1 MKPRF
6 SRYWRTVLYLTL
18 LAIAVTVGFEFTGSV
33 KSQSNP
39 VRGSDTESRPIFS
52 LRDLNNAFIDIA
64 KSVTPSVVTVSTE
77 KTLTLQDNGGFG
89 FPFNGDPFGDFFG
102 NPQPRGR
109 GQTPQRQF
117 KQAGLGSGVIV
128 SQDGYI
134 LTNNHVVSEADSI
147 QVRLS
152 DGRRFP
158 AKVIGRDE
166 RTDVAVIKVNA
177 SGLTAVKK
185 GNSDSLQV
193 GEMVMAIGSPLSENL
208 AHTVTQGIVSAKGR
222 QNVGLATYEDFIQT
236 DAAINP
242 GNSGGALVNLD
253 GELVGLNSAIASQ
266 SGGFQ
271 GIGFAI
277 PSNMAFKIMDQLI
290 TNGKVV
296 RGWLGILPQD
306 IDSKMAAAMKVKEA
320 SGVLVGDVTSG
331 SPAEKAGFQS
341 GDIITAIDGQ
351 SMTSAAQLR
360 TDIAQTPPGTKVS
373 VSLLRDG
380 KDKSFD
386 LTLGELPAQF
396 ASATGGTV
404 QSKDLLGFS
413 VSALTRDLAD
423 KYGLDGRTEAVVVT
437 DLDQSSSAYEAGL
450 REGDVIRSVNHM
462 TVTSVKEFDQA
473 TSGLKKGDTIL
484 LRVDRPSNGLFLAF
498 TL

>member
-1 MKPRF
+1 MKARI

-18 LAIAVTVGFEFTGSV
+18 LAVAVTAGIEFTGSA
-33 KSQSNP
+33 KSESNP
-39 VRGSDTESRPIFS
+39 SHGSETASRPIFT
-52 LRDLNNAFIDIA
+52 LRDLNNAFVDIA
-64 KSVTPSVVTVSTE
+64 KTVTPSVVTVSTE
-77 KTLTLQDNGGFG
+77 KVLTLQENNVFG
-89 FPFNGDPFGDFFG
+89 FPFSGDPFGDFFG
-102 NPQPRGR
+102 NPQPRNR
-109 GQTPQRQF
+109 SQSPQRQF
-117 KQAGLGSGVIV
+117 TQAGLGSGVIV
-128 SQDGYI
+128 SDDGYI
-134 LTNNHVVSEADSI
+134 LTNNHVVAGADSI

-152 DGRRFP
+152 DGRKFP

-177 SGLTAVKK
+177 SGLAAIKK

-290 TNGKVV
+290 SKGKVT

-306 IDSKMAAAMKVKEA
+306 IDAKMAAAIKVKEG
-320 SGVLVGDVTSG
+320 SGVLVGDVTPE

-341 GDIITAIDGQ
+341 GDIITAIDGHT
-351 SMTSAAQLR
+351 MASAAQLR
-360 TDIAQTPPGTKVS
+360 TDIAETAPGTKVS
-373 VSLLRDG
+373 VSIIRDG
-380 KDKSFD
+380 KDKDFD
-386 LTLGELPAQF
+386 LTLGELPEQF
-396 ASATGGTV
+396 ASSGGTA
-404 QSKDLLGFS
+404 QSRDLLGFA
-413 VSALTRDLAD
+413 VSTLTRDLAD

-437 DLDQSSSAYEAGL
+437 DIDQNSGAYGAGL
-450 REGDVIRSVNHM
+450 REGDMIRSVNHM
-462 TVTSVKEFDQA
+462 TVTSLKEFDQA